1 MDFLSELNN
10 ALGGMD
16 PAEVALGA
24 GFVGVIGTLMVIG
37 AAVWFFV
44 SAIGYYKMFQK
55 AGQRSWFAFIPLL
68 RDFAMFKMAWT
79 VKAFIINTVLLA
91 VFELCGESE
100 NILVGLVAA
109 IAGIA
114 WIVVQVKLLLRV
126 AKSFGK
132 GAGWAALLFFVPF
145 IATLILGFGSA
156 EYLGNPEMQEQPEEP
171 AHIGIEE

>member
-1 MDFLSELNN
+1 M
-10 ALGGMD
+10 AVGG
-16 PAEVALGA
+16 L
-24 GFVGVIGTLMVIG
+24 
-37 AAVWFFV
+37 VWFFL
-44 SAIGYYKMFQK
+44 SAIGYFKMFQK

-132 GAGWAALLFFVPF
+132 GTGWALLLFFVPF
-145 IATLILGFGSA
+145 VSTMILGFGSA
-156 EYLGNPEMQEQPEEP
+156 EYQGNPSEKKAE
-171 AHIGIEE
+171 A